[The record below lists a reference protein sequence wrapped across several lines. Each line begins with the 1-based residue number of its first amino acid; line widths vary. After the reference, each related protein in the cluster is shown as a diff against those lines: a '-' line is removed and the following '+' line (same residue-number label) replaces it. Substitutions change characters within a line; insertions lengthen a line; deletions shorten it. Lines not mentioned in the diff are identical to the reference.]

1 MSDIIQKGTII
12 KRRILR
18 KPAEPPKDHDMSK
31 YKLPLFERMCLSPR
45 SDAELEVIA
54 HDLIVWA
61 QGDDAVVFDEFVAIS
76 GVHTQRLYEWS
87 KRNEKLADAM
97 VIAKRI
103 IGARRERRGLEG
115 KYNGGIVMGMM
126 WNYNDEYKA
135 WRREMRDKPADSGSG
150 DLTVIME
157 TMPNSPLVE
166 EKK

>member
-1 MSDIIQKGTII
+1 MEEIIQKGTIV
-12 KRRILR
+12 KRWPL
-18 KPAEPPKDHDMSK
+18 KKSVEVPKDHDMSK

-45 SDAELEVIA
+45 TDSELETIA

-76 GVHTQRLYEWS
+76 GIHTQRLYEWS

-97 VIAKRI
+97 VTAKRI

-126 WNYNDEYKA
+126 WNYNDEYRA
-135 WRREMRDKPADSGSG
+135 WKKEMKEKPTDLGSG
-150 DLTVIME
+150 DVTVIME